1 MVPTYCIQRYTAYL
15 FQHSIMVKNAFP
27 LQTGLA
33 NTVIDDPLGKTQET
47 RVDQILEYL
56 LTDTVWLVYNLLKLV
71 TKKKTFEIRGR
82 FYNIL
87 IFSFLS
93 EEPELLTLQRK
104 EWGALWK
111 WFNKRYVHVL

>member
-1 MVPTYCIQRYTAYL
+1 M
-15 FQHSIMVKNAFP
+15 
-27 LQTGLA
+27 
-33 NTVIDDPLGKTQET
+33 
-47 RVDQILEYL
+47 
-56 LTDTVWLVYNLLKLV
+56 
-71 TKKKTFEIRGR
+71 FEIRGR